1 MKTKSFNRFL
11 VLLVGLLTM
20 CVTQVWGNPV
30 KCTSTSDLVAG
41 SIYYISDA
49 DTYSSAAT
57 VMGLSTGGNNFPVS
71 TFGGTPC
78 ELTLG
83 GDATNGWTFSYVDG
97 STTYYL
103 DPTSTTSNNY
113 LKRSTSVTDYGKFT
127 ISFSDGAAVI
137 TSKGKSSRNIIR
149 YNSSSSC
156 YSCYSSGQ
164 SAVYLYKKASSG
176 PTDATWSVEPASVTV
191 KEGKSATATITT
203 NYDGTLSVVS
213 NATGTA
219 TASIEGKTI
228 TVSGVAEGSTTL
240 LVTGAATSN
249 YNAISKTID
258 VIVTANN
265 RPAGEVFYESFDT
278 NDGTGGNDSKWSG
291 NIASNNIKEDN
302 DGWVFENGYGANE
315 CAKFGTGSKLG
326 TAQTP
331 AVSGTGNFTLTFKA
345 AAWNGG
351 SESTT
356 LKLSATNATLS
367 EYSVTLTKGAW
378 DTYNVNITDATTGFT
393 INFEGN
399 AASNSRFFLDEV
411 SIVSAGP
418 AGSCATPTFSQEG
431 GSYCGTQSVT
441 ISCTTDGASIY
452 YTTDG
457 TTPTSSSTLY
467 SSAISVSADMTIKAI
482 AVKDGLIDSEVATAT
497 YSITD
502 LRDTFID
509 NLHENATQYGDCD
522 NYTVPSLS
530 DATPASACEGE
541 HYHFVGWSSAQLYTG
556 QHATEPAGLLKAG
569 SHHSADGT
577 TYYAVW
583 AKEQH

>member
-1 MKTKSFNRFL
+1 MSNLTFKSRFL
-11 VLLVGLLTM
+11 VLLGVITM
-20 CVTQVWGNPV
+20 CVTQVWGAALGTGYT
-30 KCTSTSDLVAG
+30 KITDITSLSAG
-41 SIYYISDA
+41 DVVVLYCDDSSSGVTGYSGSDA
-49 DTYSSAAT
+49 T
-57 VMGLSTGGNNFPVS
+57 VS
-71 TFGGTPC
+71 TT
-78 ELTLG
+78 
-83 GDATNGWTFSYVDG
+83 ATDWIQFAVEKSG
-97 STTYYL
+97 SNYYL
-103 DPTSTTSNNY
+103 KNPSDNMYVTKQTSNK
-113 LKRSTSVTDYGKFT
+113 LT
-127 ISFSDGAAVI
+127 ISA
-137 TSKGKSSRNIIR
+137 TSASENECTVNNNGVLCINSRYLAKNGNYYRMYKSVGS
-149 YNSSSSC
+149 YQ
-156 YSCYSSGQ
+156 GVF
-164 SAVYLYKKASSG
+164 VYKVTNSG
-176 PTDATWSVEPASVTV
+176 PTDATWSVEPASVNV
-191 KEGKSATATITT
+191 MAGKKTTATITT
-203 NYDGTLSVVS
+203 NYDGNLSVVS
-213 NATGTA
+213 NAEGTA